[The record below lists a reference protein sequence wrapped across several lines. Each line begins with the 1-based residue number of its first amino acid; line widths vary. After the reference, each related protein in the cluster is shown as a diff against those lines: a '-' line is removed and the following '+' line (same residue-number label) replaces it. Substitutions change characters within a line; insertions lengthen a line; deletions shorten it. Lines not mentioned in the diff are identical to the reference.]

1 MNVTKAELPTIQK
14 TRSEIDRI
22 YTPSK
27 WGYVSANIEK
37 SYTAD
42 CPTLAAVSQ
51 AYGQEYAVL
60 WLTAQI
66 TALYAAS
73 PNKDKGMVDG
83 IPIFCQTFLAE
94 AKFYK
99 LTELMLFFARYK
111 SGRYDASFSTFD
123 TRRIGVAF
131 REFLK
136 ERNYELDRYE
146 REAAVERSAKNRF
159 IPPEGYSSLSWY
171 QELKRRA
178 AAGDAEAIAALR
190 RPDESGGMQNG

>member
-1 MNVTKAELPTIQK
+1 MNVTKAELPTVQK

-22 YTPSK
+22 YTPTK

-99 LTELMLFFARYK
+99 LTELMLFFSRYK

-136 ERNYELDRYE
+136 ERNYELDRIRRE
-146 REAAVERSAKNRF
+146 REAERRAKNRLN
-159 IPPEGYSSLSWY
+159 IPDGYTSLSWY
-171 QELKRRA
+171 QETKRRA
-178 AAGDAEAIAALR
+178 AEGDEEARKALVYPFEKR
-190 RPDESGGMQNG
+190 IV